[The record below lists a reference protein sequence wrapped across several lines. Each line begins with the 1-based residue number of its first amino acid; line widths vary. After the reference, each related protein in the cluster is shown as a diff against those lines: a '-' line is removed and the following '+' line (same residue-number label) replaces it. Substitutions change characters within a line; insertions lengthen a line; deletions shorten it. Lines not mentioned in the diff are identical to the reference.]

1 MSWGVVVLMFAG
13 LWIMQIVLTQ
23 LQSRHYYQQL
33 REMQQQPSGYLG
45 VGVNKRRFGTGAVVI
60 LVTDTEGMV
69 TQCRRMAGVSVFSRF
84 QPWQELTGQSIDRL
98 YERALQATKHPT
110 QTAVRM
116 AIEQIR
122 SAQARQQQ
130 QQQLEI
136 S

>member
-1 MSWGVVVLMFAG
+1 MAWGVVVLLFAG
-13 LWIMQIVLTQ
+13 LWILQIVLTQ

-33 REMQQQPSGYLG
+33 REMQRQPSGFLG

-60 LVTDTEGMV
+60 LVTDTEGVV
-69 TQCRRMAGVSVFSRF
+69 TQCRRMSGVSVFSRF
-84 QPWQELTGQSIDRL
+84 QPWQELIGQSIDRL
-98 YERALQATKHPT
+98 YERAMQAPKHPA

-130 QQQLEI
+130 QLEI
-136 S
+136 L